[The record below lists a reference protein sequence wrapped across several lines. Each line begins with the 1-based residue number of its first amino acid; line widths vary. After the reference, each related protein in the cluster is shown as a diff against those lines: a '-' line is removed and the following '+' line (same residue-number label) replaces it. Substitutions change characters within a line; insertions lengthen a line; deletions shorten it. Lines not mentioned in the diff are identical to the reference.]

1 MVERQEGFEFV
12 DNATLSDIAIYC
24 KAFTL
29 EKLFTLN
36 VEAFL
41 HICLENPLDLAGKI
55 DYSFSLQHQSLD
67 LLLVKFL
74 NELIFIKDTQGLV
87 FKPVNVAIKYGLE
100 GSMCTAQ
107 LIGDY
112 IINYGIN
119 VDPKAAT
126 LHKTRCEKTNLI
138 WESFVIIDV

>member
-1 MVERQEGFEFV
+1 MMESEEGFEFV
-12 DNATLSDIAIYC
+12 ENATLADIAIYC

-29 EKLFTLN
+29 EKLYAFN
-36 VEAFL
+36 AEAFL
-41 HICLENPLDLAGKI
+41 HICLENPNDLNGKI
-55 DYSFSLQHQSLD
+55 DYRFSLQHQSLD

-74 NELIFIKDTQGLV
+74 NELIFIKDTQGIV
-87 FKPVNVAIKYGLE
+87 CKPVHVEIEYGQA

-112 IINYGIN
+112 IINYRIN

-126 LHKTRCEKTNLI
+126 LHKARCEKTNLI
-138 WESFVIIDV
+138 WESFIIIDV